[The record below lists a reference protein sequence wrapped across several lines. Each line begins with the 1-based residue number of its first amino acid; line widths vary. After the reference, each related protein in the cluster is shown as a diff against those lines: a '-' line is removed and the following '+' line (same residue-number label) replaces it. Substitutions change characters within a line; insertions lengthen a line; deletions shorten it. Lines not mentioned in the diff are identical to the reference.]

1 MNRLK
6 ASKLDLLIYVGPA
19 LLLLLGIVYIP
30 IVQTGYFGLM
40 EWNGIGQKTFVGLE
54 NYLTLLQDSKFWS
67 SAYHSLILAAASIIS
82 LIFYLTISFILASRI
97 KGANL
102 LRKIYLI
109 PMLLASV
116 AIAQLWMKIYN
127 PSNGMLNMFLMK
139 LGFENPPAWLGDA
152 NLALYAIIVPT
163 IWQYAGFY
171 ILIYYAALKNVPESL
186 VEAARIDG
194 ASSFQIALKIKLP
207 LIMNV
212 VKVTI
217 ILAAVGSLKYFDL
230 IYIMTGGGPSG
241 SSEVMASYMYNT
253 AFNKFDFGYGSAIGF
268 FLLVICLV
276 ATFII
281 QRLTIADKDLY

>member
-1 MNRLK
+1 
-6 ASKLDLLIYVGPA
+6 
-19 LLLLLGIVYIP
+19 
-30 IVQTGYFGLM
+30 
-40 EWNGIGQKTFVGLE
+40 
-54 NYLTLLQDSKFWS
+54 
-67 SAYHSLILAAASIIS
+67 
-82 LIFYLTISFILASRI
+82 
-97 KGANL
+97 
-102 LRKIYLI
+102 
-109 PMLLASV
+109 
-116 AIAQLWMKIYN
+116 
-127 PSNGMLNMFLMK
+127 MLNIFLMK

-217 ILAAVGSLKYFDL
+217 VLAAVGSLKYFDL

-281 QRLTIADKDLY
+281 QRLSIADKDLY

>member
-1 MNRLK
+1 MNKLR

-19 LLLLLGIVYIP
+19 FLLLLAIVYVP

-40 EWNGIGQKTFVGLE
+40 KWNGIGEKTFIGLE
-54 NYLTLLQDSKFWS
+54 NYITLIKDSKFWS
-67 SAYHSLILAAASIIS
+67 SAYHSLILAVASILS
-82 LIFYLTISFILASRI
+82 LVLYLGISFILASRI

-127 PSNGMLNMFLMK
+127 PSNGMLNLFLMK
-139 LGFENPPAWLGDA
+139 IGVDNPPSWLADTS
-152 NLALYAIIVPT
+152 LVLYAIILPT

-171 ILIYYAALKNVPESL
+171 ILIYYAALKNVPDSL

-194 ASSFQIALKIKLP
+194 ATPLQIALKIKLP

-230 IYIMTGGGPSG
+230 IYIMTGGGPNG
-241 SSEVMASYMYNT
+241 ASEVMASYMYNT
-253 AFNKFDFGYGSAIGF
+253 AFNSFDFGYGSAIGF

-276 ATFII
+276 ATFLI

>member
-1 MNRLK
+1 MNKLQT
-6 ASKLDLLIYVGPA
+6 SKLNLLIYVAPA
-19 LLLLLGIVYIP
+19 LLLLMAIVYIP

-40 EWNGIGQKTFVGLE
+40 KWNGIGEKTFIGLE
-54 NYLTLLQDSKFWS
+54 NYIHLIKDSKFWA
-67 SAYHSLILAAASIIS
+67 SAYHSLILAVASVIS
-82 LIFYLTISFILASRI
+82 LIIYLAIAFVLSSRI

-102 LRKIYLI
+102 FRKIYLI

-127 PSNGMLNMFLMK
+127 PSNGMLNLFLMK
-139 LGFENPPAWLGDA
+139 LGVENPPSWLGDA
-152 NLALYAIIVPT
+152 HLALYAIILPT

-186 VEAARIDG
+186 IEAARIDG
-194 ASSFQIALKIKLP
+194 ASPIQIATKIKLP
-207 LIMNV
+207 MIMNV

-241 SSEVMASYMYNT
+241 SSEVMASYMYST

-268 FLLVICLV
+268 FLLIICLLV
-276 ATFII
+276 TLLI
-281 QRLTIADKDLY
+281 QRLTVANKDLY